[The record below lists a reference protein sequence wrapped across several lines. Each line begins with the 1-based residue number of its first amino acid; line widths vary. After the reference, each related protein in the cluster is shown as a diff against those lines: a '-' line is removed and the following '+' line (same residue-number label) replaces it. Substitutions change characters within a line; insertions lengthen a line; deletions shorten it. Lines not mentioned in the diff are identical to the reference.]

1 MIQLGEVSSSYAMVS
16 PDEQEPEYTTWKIRE
31 EGEVCHTI
39 DYIFYS
45 RRDFSPERVLSMPS
59 EEQLGEG
66 KAPSLTYP
74 SDHFSLCC
82 DLRLL

>member
-1 MIQLGEVSSSYAMVS
+1 MGEVSSSYAMVS

-45 RRDFSPERVLSMPS
+45 RNNFSPERVLSMPS

-66 KAPSLTYP
+66 KAPSLAYP